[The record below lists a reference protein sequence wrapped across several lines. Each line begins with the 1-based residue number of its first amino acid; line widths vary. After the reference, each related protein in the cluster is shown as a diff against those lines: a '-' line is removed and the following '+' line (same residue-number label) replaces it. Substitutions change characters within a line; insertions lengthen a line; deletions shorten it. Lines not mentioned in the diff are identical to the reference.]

1 MHITLG
7 LGRLDTAQKIKDYYA
22 NGVREYFV
30 GYVPRSWLNKYGWEV
45 CPNRRNSG
53 PVFNFANVA
62 DLRDMVEEIHN
73 YGCTLNFAV
82 NAHDNGVERMD
93 DIKEMIDIFE
103 PMNPDSYIIAD
114 PAILFCL
121 EKWGIKRPIHL
132 STGIGCFN
140 QESVRFWCE
149 RFNVTRVIL
158 PRKMTLRESKAL
170 IDSLAD
176 LHLEFEVLVM
186 GYRCY
191 FNDEDCHSVHSGNGN
206 SLCQEVIFE
215 RHTVMNR
222 LPDNWKD
229 VGEFMGTAT
238 EKEMLTEGSMIDKYR
253 KELFKDLPPKYP
265 DFTIRSSGVGLD
277 SVLTTTCFQNCGLC
291 AIKALREMG
300 VEVLKVPLRGV
311 SESKLRAVEMVN
323 KVMTAENP
331 DREFC
336 RKIINSPDYCNNGM
350 SCYYEVEEDK

>member
-7 LGRLDTAQKIKDYYA
+7 LGRCDNAQKIKDYYA
-22 NGVREYFV
+22 NGVREYFI

-53 PVFNFANVA
+53 PVFNFANVS
-62 DLRDMVEEIHN
+62 DLRDIVKEIRAT
-73 YGCTLNFAV
+73 GSTFNFAV

-121 EKWGIKRPIHL
+121 EKWGIRRPIHL

-140 QESVRFWCE
+140 QESVRFFCE

-158 PRKMTLRESKAL
+158 PRKMTLRESRAL
-170 IDSLAD
+170 IESLAD
-176 LHLEFEVLVM
+176 LHLEFEVMVM

-191 FNDEDCHSVHSGNGN
+191 FNDEDCHSVHSGVGN
-206 SLCQEVIFE
+206 SLCQEVIFD
-215 RHTVMNR
+215 RHTVLNR

-229 VGEFMGTAT
+229 VAEFMANAS
-238 EKEMLTEGSMIDKYR
+238 EAEMFKEGSMIDVFR
-253 KELFKDLPPKYP
+253 KELLKNEPPNFP
-265 DFTIRSSGVGLD
+265 DYAMHSCGHGLD
-277 SVLTTTCFQNCGLC
+277 GMLTMTYFQNCGLC
-291 AIKALREMG
+291 AIKAFRDMG
-300 VEVLKVPLRGV
+300 VNVLKVPLRGCAD
-311 SESKLRAVEMVN
+311 SKLRAVQMVN

-331 DREFC
+331 DKAFC
-336 RKIINSPDYCNNGM
+336 RSVINSPDYCN
-350 SCYYEVEEDK
+350 SKTACYYEVEEDK